1 MNEFTDL
8 DLRLR
13 VKQRVSQRLVAEE
26 AGGFAQ
32 DLQVHAVVVFGN
44 EQAEEQL
51 DGTAVGRIKGEW
63 RGGPQKD
70 GGGFGDALDAAVG
83 KRAAAAEAGGT
94 EFFACE
100 ERVEG
105 LRVGKTSGGFEDE
118 ARLFV
123 EALAAHDVEVKANGF
138 KSKQRCE
145 KIHDA
150 SDGLVGPSNRK
161 LRSVYQRGGE
171 VRACGGSEPRE
182 CLRRCGTWRP
192 CGGRWAHP
200 ASEAFR
206 RAFRPKGGLWGP
218 RSR

>member
-123 EALAAHDVEVKANGF
+123 EPCGTVE
-138 KSKQRCE
+138 SKTSFSVP
-145 KIHDA
+145 K
-150 SDGLVGPSNRK
+150 GW
-161 LRSVYQRGGE
+161 RSQ
-171 VRACGGSEPRE
+171 S
-182 CLRRCGTWRP
+182 LRRERAEGM
-192 CGGRWAHP
+192 P
-200 ASEAFR
+200 AQVRYLATVR
-206 RAFRPKGGLWGP
+206 RAMGTPCF
-218 RSR
+218 

>member
-1 MNEFTDL
+1 MPSSFSGMS
-8 DLRLR
+8 R
-13 VKQRVSQRLVAEE
+13 QRNSW
-26 AGGFAQ
+26 
-32 DLQVHAVVVFGN
+32 
-44 EQAEEQL
+44 
-51 DGTAVGRIKGEW
+51 TGRPSGASRES
-63 RGGPQKD
+63 G
-70 GGGFGDALDAAVG
+70 AAVLRKTAAG
-83 KRAAAAEAGGT
+83 SVMPSTRPWGSAQPLPRQVEPSFSRAKSASKAS
-94 EFFACE
+94 
-100 ERVEG
+100 V
-105 LRVGKTSGGFEDE
+105 